1 MVKVISVFK
10 ETEETELGVFDS
22 QKDALLAIAN
32 DIEWEEGD
40 DPHDYVFRIEEC
52 DEDYEEP
59 ADIDDD
65 CGFDPYCGCYT
76 YDCQGV
82 ATMRDLFKIVVWFF
96 VINFSI
102 CNSVWTEPVS
112 YWWIIE
118 IIVLIISILM
128 VDKPVKKQYYNYRK
142 KKREV
147 NKMKIYVFDTING
160 VVIRKAAKSID
171 EAIAWFKETYPTR
184 AFSCVYEQQTQ
195 EK

>member
-1 MVKVISVFK
+1 MVKLISVFK

-22 QKDALLAIAN
+22 QKDALLTVAN

-59 ADIDDD
+59 CDIDDD

-76 YDCQGV
+76 YDCQGA

-102 CNSVWTEPVS
+102 CNQIWTEPVS
-112 YWWIIE
+112 YWWVIE

-128 VDKPVKKQYYNYRK
+128 VDKPSKKQYYNYRK
-142 KKREV
+142 
-147 NKMKIYVFDTING
+147 
-160 VVIRKAAKSID
+160 
-171 EAIAWFKETYPTR
+171 
-184 AFSCVYEQQTQ
+184 
-195 EK
+195 